1 MRFALTA
8 FATLIAV
15 SAAALDVVFD
25 ERSPKENC
33 EWVDKSHVREQ
44 MVVVAAKISKVP
56 STDKKSLVVYRRK

>member
-15 SAAALDVVFD
+15 SATALDVVFD
-25 ERSPKENC
+25 ERTPKENC

-44 MVVVAAKISKVP
+44 MVAVAEKICKVLKCKVDDIV
-56 STDKKSLVVYRRK
+56 TFTK